1 MAQQSKLS
9 PFQRGLKKVK
19 GVKMADYKI
28 IYRVLATDEKIVTVP
43 DDWTEKQVKDEFEA
57 EYYET
62 EIVAI
67 QKIG

>member
-1 MAQQSKLS
+1 
-9 PFQRGLKKVK
+9 
-19 GVKMADYKI
+19 MADYKI